1 MSMVWTYAIKSV
13 HILGYVCF
21 RLAILLVFPNN
32 LYLKNNSFVF
42 DIIENT
48 AFVLLVSLLGLN
60 ICSELLSWACSS
72 FTARSETSTDILQH
86 RSWKGFLYRVLKKF
100 GILSRLYMFQF
111 SKGYREPVE
120 RPHIETPQF
129 PGECDPD
136 WPPLGKIYDKKPW
149 KIELEAGK
157 RYSWCSC
164 GHSKNQVSQPAR

>member
-1 MSMVWTYAIKSV
+1 
-13 HILGYVCF
+13 
-21 RLAILLVFPNN
+21 
-32 LYLKNNSFVF
+32 
-42 DIIENT
+42 
-48 AFVLLVSLLGLN
+48 
-60 ICSELLSWACSS
+60 
-72 FTARSETSTDILQH
+72 
-86 RSWKGFLYRVLKKF
+86 
-100 GILSRLYMFQF
+100 MFQF

-164 GHSKNQVSQPAR
+164 GHSKNQVSQPARQKFMFILYHYFKPIFDRLMQKLYGTMHSRYNGISDTMDVCTEVLEKCYIENRQYLEN